1 MGERERVAAEG
12 AEQDGR
18 CPVCR
23 SPERDANCRLSVGS
37 DVMVCATCE
46 RGLRVNDRASRAL
59 FLKRG
64 VIRKRERGDVPAHYV
79 TTRPHDE
86 ACAAQRATARVA
98 RARPPPCLPGCS
110 VGEPWPTLRLLPKQL
125 REMAQ

>member
-86 ACAAQRATARVA
+86 ACAAQRVRGAEHRQRPLEQPGRS
-98 RARPPPCLPGCS
+98 RA
-110 VGEPWPTLRLLPKQL
+110 GE
-125 REMAQ
+125 